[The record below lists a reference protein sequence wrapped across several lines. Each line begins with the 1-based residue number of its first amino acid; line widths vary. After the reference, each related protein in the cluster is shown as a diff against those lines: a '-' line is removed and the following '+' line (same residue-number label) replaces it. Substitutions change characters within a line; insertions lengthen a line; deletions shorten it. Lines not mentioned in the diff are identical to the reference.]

1 MHTPVLFRRSRRDA
15 KKNDSAHRASERL
28 DGGRKMPHSPDDEKF
43 FRHLNLMP
51 KVLFP
56 NEANDHCTVMSI
68 KLPRPLLRLTSR
80 LVFGLH
86 WLITRKRN
94 YERGKG
100 KSTHFFQT
108 LLTFPPSTPTLT
120 PFVSFFISLS
130 TQRGRTRLAT
140 PSARNTGRSS
150 VTCVRRRNM
159 PTDFLRLPYM
169 TSAQKGKGGLK
180 MPQICGQTV

>member
-1 MHTPVLFRRSRRDA
+1 
-15 KKNDSAHRASERL
+15 
-28 DGGRKMPHSPDDEKF
+28 MPHSPDDEKF